1 LSRFESN
8 YSKKKQNKKKS
19 REEMAQ
25 TLTISMSRTNAQPWG
40 FRLQGGLDF
49 ATPLTVLRVSQLTTH
64 LLMNEFLIVM

>member
-1 LSRFESN
+1 
-8 YSKKKQNKKKS
+8 
-19 REEMAQ
+19 MAQ